1 MLVQSAIHF
10 ALDYLIQTAYR
21 YFGLSISSNKVWG
34 RNVLAH
40 LPHIEQCE
48 RANISSEID
57 SFTQRHSCTMVRID
71 INTNHHGRA
80 TLMLVLK
87 LTIQ

>member
-34 RNVLAH
+34 TFELESTTGKKST
-40 LPHIEQCE
+40 IEAFGQNSLE
-48 RANISSEID
+48 L
-57 SFTQRHSCTMVRID
+57 H
-71 INTNHHGRA
+71 
-80 TLMLVLK
+80 
-87 LTIQ
+87 

>member
-34 RNVLAH
+34 RNESALIKA
-40 LPHIEQCE
+40 
-48 RANISSEID
+48 
-57 SFTQRHSCTMVRID
+57 
-71 INTNHHGRA
+71 
-80 TLMLVLK
+80 
-87 LTIQ
+87 

>member
-34 RNVLAH
+34 IFELEN
-40 LPHIEQCE
+40 
-48 RANISSEID
+48 
-57 SFTQRHSCTMVRID
+57 
-71 INTNHHGRA
+71 A
-80 TLMLVLK
+80 TC
-87 LTIQ
+87 

>member
-34 RNVLAH
+34 RNDF
-40 LPHIEQCE
+40 
-48 RANISSEID
+48 ANIAPISS
-57 SFTQRHSCTMVRID
+57 
-71 INTNHHGRA
+71 
-80 TLMLVLK
+80 
-87 LTIQ
+87 

>member
-34 RNVLAH
+34 RTL
-40 LPHIEQCE
+40 LEPPHPQ
-48 RANISSEID
+48 
-57 SFTQRHSCTMVRID
+57 V
-71 INTNHHGRA
+71 
-80 TLMLVLK
+80 
-87 LTIQ
+87 